1 MKVRALDIN
10 GDWTFGKGK
19 SNYLSGTLAV
29 AQIVQTR
36 LYMIQG
42 DCFWDPDGWVDWF
55 RLLGTNQ
62 RKGLLY
68 SIRAVIMNSPGVDRL
83 NDLGIQVDRNRRSTL
98 NYDLT
103 TVYGTPLFGQV
114 FQAPTQPY
122 TGVSKF
128 VSNLT
133 FTGQAL
139 MDVDTSLYIRD
150 ATRAVWQLYEVTN
163 GYTPVVGAV
172 QALSATSVRVN
183 LAPGATGVFRLV
195 GVA

>member
-19 SNYLSGTLAV
+19 SNYLGGTLAV
-29 AQIVQTR
+29 AQVVQTR

-55 RLLGTNQ
+55 RLLGSNQ
-62 RKGLLY
+62 RAGLLY
-68 SIRAVIMNSPGVDRL
+68 SIRAVILGSPGVDRL
-83 NDLGIQVDRNRRSTL
+83 NDLGMQVDRNRRATL

-103 TVYGTPLFGQV
+103 TIYGTPLFGQV
-114 FQAPTQPY
+114 FRAPTQPY

-172 QALSATSVRVN
+172 QALSATRVRVN